1 MRSFMDSFLPPYVRI
16 SRWGEIR
23 KREDRVEKAAC
34 FLTEA
39 ALEEPV
45 VNAVC
50 GERAWCL
57 LTRWENDAS
66 AWMLSLVSPHTA

>member
-1 MRSFMDSFLPPYVRI
+1 MSGGGGRKSMGSFVGSFLLCYMRI

-23 KREDRVEKAAC
+23 KKNDCVEKAAC

-45 VNAVC
+45 VTLPVVNKP
-50 GERAWCL
+50 G
-57 LTRWENDAS
+57 TY
-66 AWMLSLVSPHTA
+66 